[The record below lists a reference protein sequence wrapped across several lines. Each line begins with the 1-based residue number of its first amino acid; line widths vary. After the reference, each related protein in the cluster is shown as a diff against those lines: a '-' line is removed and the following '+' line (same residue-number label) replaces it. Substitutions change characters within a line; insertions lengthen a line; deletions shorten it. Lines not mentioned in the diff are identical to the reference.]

1 MSQINETLT
10 TGRDY
15 EGFKTAYLTRVAKWS
30 NLTLSKQFTAT
41 LINQL
46 YTISIKSRKPIG
58 KTYALVSPKHC
69 ELSPWFVADLQI
81 KTNQFFVL
89 RLAKLI
95 FKSGLNRILLTVV
108 RSSAATLKKTFLML
122 ARLSEITNHRNWLG
136 QQQLLID
143 NYV

>member
-1 MSQINETLT
+1 MNPQIDETLT

-58 KTYALVSPKHC
+58 KIYALVGHVVSSVT
-69 ELSPWFVADLQI
+69 SPWTCSVSWDWMVDRVKCECFPSIKPSVKHSRAKMTSMAPKSMKTVIKHPMPDFVVGYGS
-81 KTNQFFVL
+81 F
-89 RLAKLI
+89 
-95 FKSGLNRILLTVV
+95 
-108 RSSAATLKKTFLML
+108 
-122 ARLSEITNHRNWLG
+122 
-136 QQQLLID
+136 
-143 NYV
+143 